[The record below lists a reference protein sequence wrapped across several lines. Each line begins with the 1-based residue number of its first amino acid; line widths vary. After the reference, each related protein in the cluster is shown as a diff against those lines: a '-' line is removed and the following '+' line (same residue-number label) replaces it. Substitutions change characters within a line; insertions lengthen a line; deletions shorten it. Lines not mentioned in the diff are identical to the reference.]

1 MLIMILGI
9 ISETLF
15 VRNSLLLNAKPLK
28 HVRRA
33 KLASSFPVEPKSLN
47 PKVHFAE
54 FCTLMYS
61 RFQLNFKRLTTRAQR
76 PAH

>member
-9 ISETLF
+9 ISETF

-33 KLASSFPVEPKSLN
+33 KLVSSFRVEPKSLN
-47 PKVHFAE
+47 PKVH
-54 FCTLMYS
+54 LQP
-61 RFQLNFKRLTTRAQR
+61 RFLPNFVYFVTIPIEL
-76 PAH
+76 